1 MMINKIPMSVLALTL
16 LFSCASLTIAQA
28 TSRVRIDVFGPLG
41 DLYSDNST
49 HVPAA
54 HVSGE
59 GHSFDVMPGKAIELA
74 YGTYTVSITSPGAGP
89 TRLSVLIDQPKQVV
103 TLGLRLGAVEAE
115 VDPCFIYG
123 TVTPPSA
130 VSRIRAVEL
139 FGSYSADVYPDANGG
154 YEIRNLACGGEYL
167 LMVMGPE
174 ALLKTTVVRAKRPAP
189 HTDIKVENHP

>member
-1 MMINKIPMSVLALTL
+1 MVIRKIPKRALAPTL
-16 LFSCASLTIAQA
+16 LICCANLVIAQA
-28 TSRVRIDVFGPLG
+28 TSRVRIEVFSPLG
-41 DLYSDNST
+41 ERFTDYST

-59 GHSFDVMPGKAIELA
+59 GHSFDVKPGKAIELA
-74 YGTYTVSITSPGAGP
+74 YGTYTVSIAVPGAGL

-103 TLGLRLGAVEAE
+103 TVGLRLGTVEAE
-115 VDPCFIYG
+115 ADPCFIYG

-130 VSRIRAVEL
+130 VNRIRAVEL
-139 FGSYSADVYPDANGG
+139 FGSYSADVYPDTNGG

-167 LMVMGPE
+167 LMVMGHE
-174 ALLKTTVVRAKRPAP
+174 ALLKTAVVRAKRPAP

>member
-1 MMINKIPMSVLALTL
+1 MMIRKFPMYVLAPTL
-16 LFSCASLTIAQA
+16 LFCFANPAIAQA

-41 DLYSDNST
+41 DRLSDNST

-59 GHSFDVMPGKAIELA
+59 GHSVDVMPGREIELA
-74 YGTYTVSITSPGAGP
+74 YGTYTVSISVPGAGP

-103 TLGLRLGAVEAE
+103 TVGLRLGAVEAE
-115 VDPCFIYG
+115 IDPCFIYG
-123 TVTPPSA
+123 TVTPASA
-130 VSRIRAVEL
+130 VSRMRAVEL
-139 FGSYSADVYPDANGG
+139 FGSYSADVYPDANGS
-154 YEIRNLACGGEYL
+154 YEIRNLACGGEYM

-189 HTDIKVENHP
+189 HTDINLVNHP